1 MSLTHK
7 TAASVAALSVLMTG
21 SAAFADIS
29 AQAVWD
35 DWKAYMT
42 GFGYTVEGNEAASGG
57 ALTVTDMAMSLD
69 IPDEDATVSVT
80 LPEMTFVENGD
91 GTVAVQVPAVM
102 PIKVVVDGPGDE
114 DADIAVDYVTDG
126 FSMVVSGDAS
136 DMLYTYSANE
146 MRVELKS
153 LIVEGE
159 TIDIGAAMMSMADL
173 AGSTAMKVGNLRMTE
188 QKMSS
193 GGVTYA
199 LDFKDPEGGDGHFK
213 MNGKF
218 DSMSFE
224 GAGSFPMNMDP
235 DDMAAMLKA
244 GFGFT
249 GGFEYTGGSS
259 SVDFQEYG
267 DTMQASSSSD
277 SGALQVAMD
286 ENHLAYAGTASNMK
300 MNMAGGDI
308 PFPVELAM
316 QDSAFNLK
324 MPISKSETAKEFAL
338 GITMGDFT
346 MSDMIWGM
354 FDPAGQLPRDPA
366 TVALDLTGKAK
377 LNFDLMDPA
386 QMEAVDRG
394 EMMPG
399 ELNELKLNG
408 LTVRVAGAELTGN
421 GDFTFDNSDLSTFE
435 GIPAPDGAVNL
446 KLTGGNGLLDKLVA
460 MGLLPEEQAMGA
472 RMMMGL
478 FAVPGEGEDS
488 LTSKIEVKPD
498 GQILANGQRLK

>member
-7 TAASVAALSVLMTG
+7 TAASVAALSISMTG
-21 SAAFADIS
+21 SAAFADVS

-35 DWKAYMT
+35 DWKGYMT
-42 GFGYTVEGNEAASGG
+42 GFGYTVEGTESASGG
-57 ALTVTDMAMSLD
+57 ALTVTDMAMTLK
-69 IPDEDATVSVT
+69 IPDEDASVAMT
-80 LPEMTFVENGD
+80 LPELSFVENGD
-91 GTVAVQVPAVM
+91 GTVSVQLPAVM
-102 PIKVVVDGPGDE
+102 PLNVVVDGPGDE
-114 DADIAVDYVTDG
+114 DADIALDYVTDG
-126 FSMVVSGDAS
+126 FSMVVSGDAN

-146 MRVELKS
+146 ARIELKS
-153 LIVEGE
+153 LMVEGE
-159 TIDIGAAMMSMADL
+159 AIDLGTAMMSMADL
-173 AGSTAMKVGNLRMTE
+173 AGTTAMKVGNLRMSE
-188 QKMSS
+188 QKMTS
-193 GGVTYA
+193 GAVAYMF
-199 LDFKDPEGGDGHFK
+199 DFKDPEGDGQFK

-244 GFGFT
+244 GFGFN

-259 SVDFQEYG
+259 SMDFQEYG

-286 ENHLAYAGTASNMK
+286 ENQLAYAGTANNMK
-300 MNMAGGDI
+300 MNMAGAEI

-316 QDSAFNLK
+316 QESAFNLK
-324 MPISKSETAKEFAL
+324 MPISKSDSAQEFAL

-346 MSDMIWGM
+346 MSDMIWGI

-366 TVALDLTGKAK
+366 TVALDLTGMAK
-377 LNFDLMDPA
+377 LNFDIMDPA
-386 QMEAVDRG
+386 QMEAVDNG

-421 GDFTFDNSDLSTFE
+421 GDFTFDNSDLSTFD
-435 GIPAPDGAVNL
+435 GLPAPDGAVNL

-488 LTSKIEVKPD
+488 LTSTIEVKPD
-498 GQILANGQRLK
+498 GQILANGQRLQ